1 MKRLQRRRFKLPPL
15 IVNLLKSVIR
25 DARIRILHQKKVQAE
40 ERTNLNPCAQALK
53 LMLASLLKTKLTKV
67 PAFLPLVFFVLKGD
81 GFVFP

>member
-1 MKRLQRRRFKLPPL
+1 M
-15 IVNLLKSVIR
+15 NLLKSVIR
-25 DARIRILHQKKVQAE
+25 DARIRILRQKKVQAE